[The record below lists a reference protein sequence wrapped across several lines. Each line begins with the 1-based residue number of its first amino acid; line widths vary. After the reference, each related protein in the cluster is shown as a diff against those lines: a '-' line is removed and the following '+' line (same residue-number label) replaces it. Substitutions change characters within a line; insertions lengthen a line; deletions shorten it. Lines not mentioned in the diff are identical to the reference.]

1 MAGSLIGSLKTV
13 TSSTAAVVGA
23 VHLPDKKIKYQ
34 VRNLPHGA
42 KRVLIDGWCSCRARQ
57 AVCCCSEYART
68 STRLYASSRRRRQLY
83 VATRT
88 ADLPGTAII
97 RTAARSFKQLV
108 RTHHMHVGLLHCRAQ
123 FSTNQTNT
131 HTHRRESES
140 ECERGSRKQCAH
152 HVLSLRTQ
160 LFHPCPGHPLL
171 LVRPCIA
178 FSFT

>member
-1 MAGSLIGSLKTV
+1 M
-13 TSSTAAVVGA
+13 
-23 VHLPDKKIKYQ
+23 
-34 VRNLPHGA
+34 
-42 KRVLIDGWCSCRARQ
+42 RQ

-108 RTHHMHVGLLHCRAQ
+108 RTHRTHHIHLGMRHWRAQ
-123 FSTNQTNT
+123 LTTSTNQTNT
-131 HTHRRESES
+131 HTHSRESES
-140 ECERGSRKQCAH
+140 ECERGSRKKCTH

-160 LFHPCPGHPLL
+160 LFHLCPGHPLL
-171 LVRPCIA
+171 YSYDHVSPFRLRNLSAHMTSTTRHVL
-178 FSFT
+178 